1 MANANTPFGFKLY
14 GNRDDLEVQRFLAIA
29 GNGDVLGIG
38 DPVKL
43 AGSAEQVQ
51 SGDYLPTIART
62 AAGNRVLGV
71 VLGVDPYE
79 EVAYNSVQLGTKH
92 RAASTRRVI
101 TVCTDKNARYVVQMD
116 TSGTTVTLDEIGELY
131 DQITAADANS
141 VSGISIAQL
150 SQTSHGTGSGQFR
163 LESFLSSPDNAVG
176 ANVKCIVSI
185 NEKERWLETDGV

>member
-1 MANANTPFGFKLY
+1 MANSNTPFGFKLY
-14 GNRDDLEVQRFLAIA
+14 GQVDDLEVQRFLAIA
-29 GNGDVLGIG
+29 GNSDVLGIG

-51 SGDYLPTIART
+51 SGDYLPTIARA
-62 AAGNRVLGV
+62 AAGNRVLGI

-101 TVCTDKNARYVVQMD
+101 TVCTDKRAKYVVQMD
-116 TSGTTVTLDEIGELY
+116 TSGTTVTLDEVGELY
-131 DQITAADANS
+131 DQKTAVDADS
-141 VSGISIAQL
+141 VSGISKAEL
-150 SQTSHGTGSGQFR
+150 SQTSHGTGSNQFR
-163 LESFLSSPDNAVG
+163 LEGFLSTPNNSVG

-185 NEKERWLETDGV
+185 NEKERWGETDGV